1 MKKRLSPRLKA
12 ILLAILVVMLWST
25 SWILI
30 KILVE
35 EVPSITL
42 AGLRYS
48 LAFFVLTPFVL
59 TRKTRS
65 EIMEIRKAHWIQL
78 ILLGCVYIA
87 LTQGAMNIALS
98 ILPTV
103 TVSLILNF
111 TSGLIAIA
119 GMVVLQEKPTMLQ
132 WTGLIVNLIGIL
144 IYFLPFQ
151 EMRISFLGYLAAIF
165 CLVVNTI
172 SALLS
177 RKINREAVINPLL
190 VTWISIGI
198 GGGLLLITGISIQGL
213 PPMSI
218 QSILMILWLAV
229 VNTAFA
235 FPLWNYSLQH
245 LTAMESSVINS
256 LMLVFIAILAVLI
269 LGEKLDGKGI
279 FGLSLASLG
288 TYLVQ
293 KKTLRRLNRQNDI

>member
-1 MKKRLSPRLKA
+1 M
-12 ILLAILVVMLWST
+12 LAILVVILWST

-30 KILVE
+30 KIVVE

-48 LAFFVLTPFVL
+48 LAFFVLTPFVVK
-59 TRKTRS
+59 RKTRD
-65 EIMEIRKAHWIQL
+65 EITKIRKDQWIQL
-78 ILLGCVYIA
+78 ILLGCIYIA
-87 LTQGAMNIALS
+87 LTQGAMNVALS
-98 ILPTV
+98 LLPTV

-111 TSGLIAIA
+111 TSGLIAIV
-119 GMVVLQEKPTMLQ
+119 GIVVLQEKPTILQ
-132 WTGLIVNLIGIL
+132 WIGLMVNLVGIL

-151 EMRISFLGYLAAIF
+151 DMRISLLGYLVAIF
-165 CLVVNTI
+165 CLIVNTI

-198 GGGLLLITGISIQGL
+198 GGGLLLISGILTQGL
-213 PPMSI
+213 PPISL
-218 QSILMILWLAV
+218 QSTLIILWLAV

-256 LMLVFIAILAVLI
+256 LMLVFIAILAILI

-279 FGLSLASLG
+279 FGLALASLG

-293 KKTLRRLNRQNDI
+293 KKTFQRLNL

>member
-1 MKKRLSPRLKA
+1 
-12 ILLAILVVMLWST
+12 
-25 SWILI
+25 
-30 KILVE
+30 
-35 EVPSITL
+35 
-42 AGLRYS
+42 
-48 LAFFVLTPFVL
+48 
-59 TRKTRS
+59 
-65 EIMEIRKAHWIQL
+65 MEIRKAHWIQL

-293 KKTLRRLNRQNDI
+293 KKTLRRFNRQNDI